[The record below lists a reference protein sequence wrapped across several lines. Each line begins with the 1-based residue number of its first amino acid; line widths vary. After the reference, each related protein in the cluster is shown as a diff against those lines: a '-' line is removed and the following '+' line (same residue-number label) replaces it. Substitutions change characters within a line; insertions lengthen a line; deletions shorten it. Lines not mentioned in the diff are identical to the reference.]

1 MTVCS
6 MLLAK
11 CYKKEVVMVKIAVAG
26 AAGRMGGRITA
37 ISKEYE
43 GLQLAGAFERKGH
56 KDVGKD
62 VGTLV
67 GIGNTGITLVDSLES
82 IIDNV
87 DVIVSF
93 TTVEAS
99 KEHLRLA
106 TSKSKAMV
114 IGTTGFTKDDLK
126 EVVQLTKK
134 IPCVMASNM
143 SMGVNLLLKVLQD
156 IARVLGDAYDVEI
169 IEAHHRMKKDAP
181 SGTALKMAQVISDAL
196 NRNLDDVAVYARK
209 GIIGERTA
217 KEIGI
222 QTVRAGDIVGEHT
235 VIFGGLGERIEVTHK
250 VSSRDTFARG
260 ALKAATWVY
269 GKPAGLYDMQDV
281 LGLK

>member
-1 MTVCS
+1 M
-6 MLLAK
+6 ML
-11 CYKKEVVMVKIAVAG
+11 KKGGFMVKIAVAG
-26 AAGRMGGRITA
+26 AAGRMGSRITA
-37 ISKEYE
+37 LSKEYE

-56 KDVGKD
+56 KDIGKD
-62 VGTLV
+62 IGTV
-67 GIGNTGITLVDSLES
+67 IGIGDTGVKLADNAES
-82 IIDNV
+82 IINNV
-87 DVIVSF
+87 DLVISF
-93 TTVEAS
+93 STVEAS
-99 KEHLRLA
+99 LEHLRLA
-106 TSKSKAMV
+106 SSKGKAIV
-114 IGTTGFTKDDLK
+114 IGTTGFTKDTLK
-126 EVVQLTKK
+126 EVSELSGK

-156 IARVLGDAYDVEI
+156 IARVLGEGYDIEI

-181 SGTALKMAQVISDAL
+181 SGTALKMAQVIADAL
-196 NRNLDDVAVYARK
+196 NRNLDEVAVYARK

-222 QTVRAGDIVGEHT
+222 QTIRAGDIVGEHT

-250 VSSRDTFARG
+250 ASSRDTFARG
-260 ALKAATWVY
+260 ALRAALWCF

>member
-1 MTVCS
+1 M
-6 MLLAK
+6 ML
-11 CYKKEVVMVKIAVAG
+11 KKGGFMVKIAVAG
-26 AAGRMGGRITA
+26 AAGRMGSRITA
-37 ISKEYE
+37 LSKEYE

-56 KDVGKD
+56 KDIGRD
-62 VGTLV
+62 IGTV
-67 GIGNTGITLVDSLES
+67 IGIGDTGVKLADNAES
-82 IIDNV
+82 IINNV
-87 DVIVSF
+87 DLVISF
-93 TTVEAS
+93 STVEAS
-99 KEHLRLA
+99 LEHLRLA
-106 TSKSKAMV
+106 SSKGKAIV
-114 IGTTGFTKDDLK
+114 IGTTGFTKDTLK
-126 EVVQLTKK
+126 EVSELSGK

-156 IARVLGDAYDVEI
+156 IARVLGEGYDIEI

-181 SGTALKMAQVISDAL
+181 SGTALKMAQVIADAL
-196 NRNLDDVAVYARK
+196 NRNLDEVAVYARK

-222 QTVRAGDIVGEHT
+222 QTIRAGDIVGEHT

-250 VSSRDTFARG
+250 ASSRDTFARG
-260 ALKAATWVY
+260 ALRAALWCF